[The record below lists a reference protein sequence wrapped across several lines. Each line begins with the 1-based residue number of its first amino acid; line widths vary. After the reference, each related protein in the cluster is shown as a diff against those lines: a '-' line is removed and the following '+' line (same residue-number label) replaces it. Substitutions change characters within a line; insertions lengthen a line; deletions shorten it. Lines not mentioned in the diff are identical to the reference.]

1 MIWSYRAVNNRIA
14 RRKWIAFG
22 LFLIVLGIIYTTYR
36 ILITGK
42 LVSSLAIFTLFTAM
56 VFLYTIITLGKVRYY
71 FIEDDKIIY
80 KPFKTSLDEV
90 VSYEVDE
97 ANRVIRLKLKKPRLF
112 AVKTLYFDKEE
123 EFQEVLRFLKRRFE

>member
-14 RRKWIAFG
+14 RKKWTVFG
-22 LFLIVLGIIYTTYR
+22 LSLIVLGIIYTTYR

-42 LVSSLAIFTLFTAM
+42 LVSSLAIFTLFAAM

-71 FIEDDKIIY
+71 FIEDDRIIY
-80 KPFKTSLDEV
+80 KPFKTSLDEIA
-90 VSYEVDE
+90 SYEVDE
-97 ANRVIRLKLKKPRLF
+97 VNRVIRLKLKKPKLF

-123 EFQEVLRFLKRRFE
+123 EFQDVLRFLRKRLG

>member
-90 VSYEVDE
+90 NSYEVDE